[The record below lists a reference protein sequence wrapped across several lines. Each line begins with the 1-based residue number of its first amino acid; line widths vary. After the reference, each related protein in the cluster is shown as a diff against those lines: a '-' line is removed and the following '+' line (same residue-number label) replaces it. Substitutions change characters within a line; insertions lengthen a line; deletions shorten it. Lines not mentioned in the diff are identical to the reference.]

1 MWLLAIVVVAL
12 LVGAPSASAAPTLEY
27 QCSPAPSDCSG
38 WYRSAV
44 NLSWDWDQLVAAP
57 SAGVCTP
64 KSFTT
69 DTKGTTTFCEVEDT
83 ATSQKTRHTL
93 TIHIDRVPPAVTAAS
108 SRPPD
113 HRGWFNHPVSIAF
126 TGKDATSGVASC
138 SDVSYAGPEGP
149 GLSVTGSCTDVAG
162 NVGAAAFPLN
172 YDASPPR
179 APQVQPIPGDKL
191 VRLEWSPPS
200 DATAV
205 EVTRLSPRS
214 KLVYRGGRTR
224 AIDQGL
230 KNGVRYRYRFTAIDR
245 AGNRASAVASATP
258 TDSDL
263 LLPAGR
269 GRLGAPPLLAWKKVK
284 GASYYNVQLFRGSRK
299 ILTRWPRSNRLQL
312 RGSWRFA
319 GKRRRLTAET
329 YTWYVF
335 AVFGNGAGQDGR
347 LLGKRTFTITR

>member
-1 MWLLAIVVVAL
+1 M
-12 LVGAPSASAAPTLEY
+12 
-27 QCSPAPSDCSG
+27 
-38 WYRSAV
+38 AV
-44 NLSWDWDQLVAAP
+44 P
-57 SAGVCTP
+57 SAGACTP
-64 KSFTT
+64 KSFTS
-69 DTKGTTTFCEVEDT
+69 DTKGTKTFCEVAGQGD
-83 ATSQKTRHTL
+83 ARKDRHTL
-93 TIHIDRVPPAVTAAS
+93 TIHIDRVPPAVTAAP

-191 VRLEWSPPS
+191 VRLEWSPPRG
-200 DATAV
+200 ATAV

-214 KLVYRGGRTR
+214 ELVYRGDRTR
-224 AIDQGL
+224 AIDHGL

-245 AGNRASAVASATP
+245 AGNRASTVASATP
-258 TDSDL
+258 TASEL
-263 LLPAGR
+263 LIPAGR

-335 AVFGNGAGQDGR
+335 AVFGKGAGQDGR

>member
-1 MWLLAIVVVAL
+1 M
-12 LVGAPSASAAPTLEY
+12 
-27 QCSPAPSDCSG
+27 
-38 WYRSAV
+38 
-44 NLSWDWDQLVAAP
+44 
-57 SAGVCTP
+57 
-64 KSFTT
+64 
-69 DTKGTTTFCEVEDT
+69 
-83 ATSQKTRHTL
+83 
-93 TIHIDRVPPAVTAAS
+93 PPAVTAAP

-138 SDVSYAGPEGP
+138 GDVSYAGPEGP

-162 NVGAAAFPLN
+162 NVGTAAFPLN

-214 KLVYRGGRTR
+214 KLVYRGDRTR
-224 AIDQGL
+224 AIDHGL

-258 TDSDL
+258 TASDL

-269 GRLGAPPLLAWKKVK
+269 GRLGAPPLLAWKRVK

-335 AVFGNGAGQDGR
+335 AVFGKGAGQDGR